1 MELLQFVFQD
11 WKHFFG
17 TLLLLLPA
25 CWAIANFSLVAVRIT
40 HEHNHDHSHEFFRPK
55 HDDN

>member
-17 TLLLLLPA
+17 TLLLLLPV

-40 HEHNHDHSHEFFRPK
+40 HDHNHEFWKPK
-55 HDDN
+55 RDDN